1 MTLKRCAMSG
11 KLLVDTSAWIVSFRK
26 TGHEG
31 LKKTL
36 VSALDSLSVV
46 TTNIV
51 ILELLQGCRNKN
63 EYDAMNSRLN
73 ALETVPVSDDAW
85 SLAYSTGYELRR
97 KGITVSTVDIII
109 AAVAKTYNCS
119 LLHHDKH
126 FRPIAKHLN
135 INAVDFIG
143 E

>member
-1 MTLKRCAMSG
+1 MSA
-11 KLLVDTSAWIVSFRK
+11 KLLVDTSAWIVCFRK
-26 TGHEG
+26 TGTER

-36 VSALDSLSVV
+36 ISALDSLSVV
-46 TTNIV
+46 TTNII

-63 EYDAMNSRLN
+63 EYDALTSRLN
-73 ALETVPVSDDAW
+73 ALEAFPVSDAMW
-85 SLAYSTGYELRR
+85 SLAYKTGYDLRR

-119 LLHHDKH
+119 LMHHDKH
-126 FRPIAKHLN
+126 FRPIAKHLH
-135 INAVDFIG
+135 INAVDFVD

>member
-1 MTLKRCAMSG
+1 MSA

-26 TGHEG
+26 AGHEP

-36 VSALDSLSVV
+36 VSALDSFSVV

-51 ILELLQGCRNKN
+51 ILELLQGCRNRN
-63 EYDAMNSRLN
+63 EYEAMHSRLN
-73 ALETVPVSDDAW
+73 ALETIPVDDAVW
-85 SLAYSTGYELRR
+85 GLAYTTGYDLRR

-109 AAVAKTYNCS
+109 AAAAKVHGCG

-126 FRPIAKHLN
+126 FRPLAKHLHL
-135 INAVDFIG
+135 NAVDYID

>member
-1 MTLKRCAMSG
+1 MSG

-26 TGHEG
+26 TGNEK
-31 LKKTL
+31 LKKSL
-36 VSALDSLSVV
+36 IAALDSLSVA
-46 TTNIV
+46 TTNII

-63 EYDAMNSRLN
+63 EYDAMTSRLN
-73 ALETVPVSDDAW
+73 ALETFPVSSDVW
-85 SLAYSTGYELRR
+85 SLAYNTGYELRR

-126 FRPIAKHLN
+126 FRPIAKHLH
-135 INAVDFIG
+135 INAVDFVD

>member
-1 MTLKRCAMSG
+1 MSA

-26 TGHEG
+26 SGHEK

-36 VSALDSLSVV
+36 IAALDTFSVA

-51 ILELLQGCRNKN
+51 ILELLQGCRNRN
-63 EYDAMNSRLN
+63 EYDAMYARLN
-73 ALETVPVSDDAW
+73 VLETILISDAVW
-85 SLAYSTGYELRR
+85 SLAYTAGYELRR

-109 AAVAKTYNCS
+109 AAAAKIHNCS

-126 FRPIAKHLN
+126 FRALAKHLH
-135 INAVDFIG
+135 INAVDFIDN
-143 E
+143 